1 MTLKPRIAA
10 AYRGRPCTIA
20 IIWLYPLFC
29 LFAIIQSI
37 HFMWIILLGISPSSD
52 IGSAQHKGR
61 FALYNC
67 LVLGHT
73 EFPGVQRIYCN
84 PFPAKTFYG
93 SHRLDPVMIRPPGID
108 HGAFVVSQE
117 TVWYARVLLLF
128 LTSAQTDTGSKSFDC
143 ELVSTME
150 TYDDTEN
157 GCNMIYM
164 YYMYYM
170 YYTWYMH

>member
-1 MTLKPRIAA
+1 LPRHTAEDRVPSLLFD
-10 AYRGRPCTIA
+10 YNHYFVCLL
-20 IIWLYPLFC
+20 LYGLYILYELFC
-29 LFAIIQSI
+29 QVSA
-37 HFMWIILLGISPSSD
+37 LLQTLELQD
-52 IGSAQHKGR
+52 SAQHKGH

-73 EFPGVQRIYCN
+73 EFPGVPVQRIYCN

-108 HGAFVVSQE
+108 HGAFVVSPE

-128 LTSAQTDTGSKSFDC
+128 SASAQTDTGSKSFDC
-143 ELVSTME
+143 ALVSTME
-150 TYDDTEN
+150 TYDDPEN

-164 YYMYYM
+164 YYT
-170 YYTWYMH
+170 YYTYYTSYMH